1 MCSFVIKIAIGVN
14 EVVELV
20 ITIPMLALIITILEV
35 TIVNLDPIKISVIID
50 YIFFLFKLLY
60 FFL

>member
-1 MCSFVIKIAIGVN
+1 MCPFVIKIAIDVN
-14 EVVELV
+14 EFVELV
-20 ITIPMLALIITILEV
+20 VTIPMLALIITILVV
-35 TIVNLDPIKISVIID
+35 TIVNLDPIKNSVIID